1 MLIAPTPAP
10 VTHQL
15 RRAVLHKVSIME
27 IKITR
32 QKAIKDLVEG
42 VLSIDGGPA
51 MDTLE
56 NRCSCLKAG
65 EYHAVMKKCKLYQEQ
80 RVFILEKDK
89 TGYPHDCGQCK
100 KKSLSYPNLA
110 LPKRCPM
117 ISEGNGVHRRFDGRI
132 IVGKKAAIGLLVN
145 TQATY
150 DCVKERVLEELK
162 EGKEVTIKITR
173 KNKKRKRTV

>member
-1 MLIAPTPAP
+1 MHNERLRQRPPI
-10 VTHQL
+10 THQL

-65 EYHAVMKKCKLYQEQ
+65 EYHAVMKKCKLY
-80 RVFILEKDK
+80 
-89 TGYPHDCGQCK
+89 GSWGQ
-100 KKSLSYPNLA
+100 
-110 LPKRCPM
+110 
-117 ISEGNGVHRRFDGRI
+117 VHWFT
-132 IVGKKAAIGLLVN
+132 L
-145 TQATY
+145 
-150 DCVKERVLEELK
+150 
-162 EGKEVTIKITR
+162 
-173 KNKKRKRTV
+173 

>member
-56 NRCSCLKAG
+56 NRCSCVKLG
-65 EYHAVMKKCKLYQEQ
+65 EYHAVMKKCKLYHEQ
-80 RVFILEKDK
+80 RIFILEKDK
-89 TGYPHDCGQCK
+89 TGYPHD
-100 KKSLSYPNLA
+100 
-110 LPKRCPM
+110 R
-117 ISEGNGVHRRFDGRI
+117 
-132 IVGKKAAIGLLVN
+132 
-145 TQATY
+145 
-150 DCVKERVLEELK
+150 
-162 EGKEVTIKITR
+162 
-173 KNKKRKRTV
+173 